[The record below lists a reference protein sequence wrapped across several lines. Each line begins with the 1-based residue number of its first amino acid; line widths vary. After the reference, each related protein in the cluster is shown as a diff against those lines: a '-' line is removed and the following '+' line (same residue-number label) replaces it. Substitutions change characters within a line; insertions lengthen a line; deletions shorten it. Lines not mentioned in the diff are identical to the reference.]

1 MILAGLVQLEHWRRN
16 DTQSEEQWTHKNQFF
31 WRHEDMPSA
40 ELQ

>member
-1 MILAGLVQLEHWRRN
+1 MILAGLVQLERWRRN
-16 DTQSEEQWTHKNQFF
+16 DTQSEEQWTHQNQFV